1 MVLCMDDQRP
11 GRVNRSRHKTQDEGM
26 SAVNAY
32 CVKYIRRYIQ
42 EYKTGT
48 VHDSTRQKK
57 KKRHKIKGEQKRWA
71 IRALIG
77 HGVDWVE
84 EF

>member
-57 KKRHKIKGEQKRWA
+57 KKKKTQNQG
-71 IRALIG
+71 
-77 HGVDWVE
+77 
-84 EF
+84 